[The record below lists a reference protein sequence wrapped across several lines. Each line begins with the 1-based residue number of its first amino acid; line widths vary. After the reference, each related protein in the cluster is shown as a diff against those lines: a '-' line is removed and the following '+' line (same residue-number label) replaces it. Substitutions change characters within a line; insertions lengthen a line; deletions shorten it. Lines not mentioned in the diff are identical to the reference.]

1 MSQNPLLHTLVEA
14 DDCLLVLIDIQDV
27 FLQKCDSEVASQLVD
42 RTGWLMEVAAALSVP
57 MLVTAEDLAV
67 CGSMIAPLTA
77 LLPTDTPVYNKMFFG
92 LTGNPDILKA
102 VDDFGRNTIIL
113 AGLETDVCV
122 AQSAIGLL
130 NLGYKV
136 AAVTD
141 AVASP
146 GEGQAIGL
154 ERMRNAG
161 VLLTSVKA
169 LYYEWVRGVEKSGT
183 VAQKINHRFP
193 NPPL

>member
-1 MSQNPLLHTLVEA
+1 MSPNPLLHTLIEA

-27 FLQKCDSEVASQLVD
+27 FLQKCAPEAARQLVD

-57 MLVTAEDLAV
+57 MLATAEDMAL
-67 CGSMIAPLTA
+67 CGSMTAPLLP
-77 LLPTDTPVYNKMFFG
+77 LLPTDAPVYNKMYFN
-92 LTGNPDILKA
+92 LAANPDILAA
-102 VDDFGRNTIIL
+102 VDSSGRNTIIL
-113 AGLETDVCV
+113 TGLETDVCV
-122 AQSAIGLL
+122 AQSAMGLL
-130 NLGYKV
+130 NLGYRV

-146 GEGQAIGL
+146 GEGQIIGL

-161 VLLTSVKA
+161 VLMTSVKA

-183 VAQKINHRFP
+183 VAQKIHHRFP